1 MKELIFIESQYN
13 TMTRKVLNINDCM
26 KTFEGDGIPVNR
38 AFPVPEMREFDPF
51 LLFDHF
57 GPINY
62 EPGGATGV
70 PAHPHCGFEAI
81 TYLLGGEVEHKDSW
95 GGQAAIETGDIQWM
109 TTGSGLIHSELVT
122 EKFKKSGGII
132 QGLQIWVN
140 LPQKD
145 KKVKPWYQHIK
156 RDDIPIIKESSGV
169 EIKVLV
175 GKVKETKSLVQTYS
189 PVSIFDV
196 QFSNSG
202 QINLEIS
209 KNQIAMVYVIDG
221 ELQFVE
227 ENKIAAKGQMIYYDQ
242 SADEINLTSIST
254 EGSYL
259 VLAGEPLNEPVVRHG
274 PFVTNTEGEM
284 KQAML
289 DYQNGKMGELR

>member
-1 MKELIFIESQYN
+1 
-13 TMTRKVLNINDCM
+13 M
-26 KTFEGDGIPVNR
+26 KTFEGDGIPVTR

-140 LPQKD
+140 LP
-145 KKVKPWYQHIK
+145 KKNKQVKPWYQHIK
-156 RDDIPIIKESSGV
+156 KDDIPVIKESSGV

-196 QFSNSG
+196 QFSNSD

-209 KNQIAMVYVIDG
+209 KNQIAMGYVIDG

>member
-1 MKELIFIESQYN
+1 M
-13 TMTRKVLNINDCM
+13 MRKVLNINDCM
-26 KTFEGDGIPVNR
+26 KTFEGDGIPVTR

-140 LPQKD
+140 LP
-145 KKVKPWYQHIK
+145 KKNKQVKPWYQHIK
-156 RDDIPIIKESSGV
+156 KDDIPVIKESSGV

-209 KNQIAMVYVIDG
+209 KNKIAMVYVIDG

-242 SADEINLTSIST
+242 SADEINLASIST

-259 VLAGEPLNEPVVRHG
+259 VLAGEPLNEPVIRHG

>member
-1 MKELIFIESQYN
+1 MNRKIVNIE
-13 TMTRKVLNINDCM
+13 DCM
-26 KTFEGDGIPVNR
+26 KTYEGDGIPVNR
-38 AFPVPEMREFDPF
+38 AFPLPSMREVDPF

-95 GGQAAIETGDIQWM
+95 GGLAAIETGDIQWM

-122 EKFKKSGGII
+122 EKFKKSGGIM

-156 RDDIPIIKESSGV
+156 RKDIPVIKESNGV

-175 GKVKETKSLVQTYS
+175 GEVKDTKSVVQTYS

-196 QFSNSG
+196 QFANPN
-202 QINLEIS
+202 QINLNIA
-209 KNQIAMVYVIDG
+209 KNQITMVYVIDG
-221 ELQFVE
+221 ELQFDE
-227 ENKIAAKGQMIYYDQ
+227 ENKIATKGQMIYFDQ
-242 SADEINLTSIST
+242 SADEINLTSISFN
-254 EGSYL
+254 GSYL
-259 VLAGEPLNEPVVRHG
+259 VLAGEPLNETVVRHG

-289 DYQNGKMGELR
+289 DYQNGKMGRLE

>member
-1 MKELIFIESQYN
+1 
-13 TMTRKVLNINDCM
+13 M
-26 KTFEGDGIPVNR
+26 KTFEGDGIPVTR

-140 LPQKD
+140 LP
-145 KKVKPWYQHIK
+145 KKNKQVKPWYQHIK
-156 RDDIPIIKESSGV
+156 KDDIPAIKESSGV

-209 KNQIAMVYVIDG
+209 KNKIAMVYVIDG

>member
-1 MKELIFIESQYN
+1 
-13 TMTRKVLNINDCM
+13 MTRKVLNINDCM

-140 LPQKD
+140 LP
-145 KKVKPWYQHIK
+145 KKNKQVKPWYQHIK
-156 RDDIPIIKESSGV
+156 KDDIPAIKESSGV

-196 QFSNSG
+196 QFSNSD

-242 SADEINLTSIST
+242 SADEINLASIST

-259 VLAGEPLNEPVVRHG
+259 VLAGEPLNEPVIRHG

>member
-1 MKELIFIESQYN
+1 M
-13 TMTRKVLNINDCM
+13 RKVLEIKECM
-26 KTFEGDGIPVNR
+26 KTFEGDGIPVTR
-38 AFPVPEMREFDPF
+38 AFPVPGMRENDPF

-95 GGQAAIETGDIQWM
+95 GGQASIETGDIQWM

-122 EKFKKSGGII
+122 EKFKKSGGIM

-140 LPQKD
+140 LPKKD
-145 KKVKPWYQHIK
+145 KQVKPWYQHIK
-156 RDDIPIIKESSGV
+156 KNDIPIIKENENL

-175 GKVKETKSLVQTYS
+175 GEVKGVKSAVQTYS

-196 QFSNSG
+196 RFLSPGEIDLN
-202 QINLEIS
+202 IS
-209 KNQIAMVYVIDG
+209 KNQMTMVYIIEG
-221 ELQFVE
+221 ELQFSDD
-227 ENKIAAKGQMIYYDQ
+227 NKIASKGQMVCFDQ
-242 SADEINLTSIST
+242 SSDTIKLTSILT
-254 EGSYL
+254 IGSYL
-259 VLAGEPLNEPVVRHG
+259 VLAGKALDEPVVRHG

-284 KQAML
+284 KKSML
-289 DYQNGKMGELR
+289 DYQNGKMGQLQ

>member
-1 MKELIFIESQYN
+1 M
-13 TMTRKVLNINDCM
+13 RKVLEIKECM
-26 KTFEGDGIPVNR
+26 KTFEGDGIPVTR
-38 AFPVPEMREFDPF
+38 AFPVPGMRENDPF

-62 EPGGATGV
+62 EPGGATCV

-95 GGQAAIETGDIQWM
+95 GGQATIETGDIQWM

-122 EKFKKSGGII
+122 DKFKKSGGIM
-132 QGLQIWVN
+132 QGLQIWIN
-140 LPQKD
+140 LPQKE
-145 KKVKPWYQHIK
+145 KKVKSWYQHIK
-156 RDDIPIIKESSGV
+156 RDDIPVIKESSGV

-227 ENKIAAKGQMIYYDQ
+227 ENKIATKGQMIYYDQ

-289 DYQNGKMGELR
+289 DYQNGKMGQLE

>member
-1 MKELIFIESQYN
+1 
-13 TMTRKVLNINDCM
+13 MTRKVLNIKDCM
-26 KTFEGDGIPVNR
+26 KTFEGDGIPVTR

-140 LPQKD
+140 LP
-145 KKVKPWYQHIK
+145 KKNKQVKPWYQHIK
-156 RDDIPIIKESSGV
+156 KDDIPAIKESSGV

-196 QFSNSG
+196 QFSNSD

>member
-1 MKELIFIESQYN
+1 MS
-13 TMTRKVLNINDCM
+13 RKILQIKDCM
-26 KTFEGDGIPVNR
+26 KTFEGDGIPVTR
-38 AFPVPEMREFDPF
+38 AFPVPGMREVDPF

-57 GPINY
+57 GPIKY
-62 EPGGATGV
+62 EPGGGTGV

-81 TYLLGGEVEHKDSW
+81 TYLLDGEVEHKDSW
-95 GGQAAIETGDIQWM
+95 GGKASIKKGDLQWM
-109 TTGSGLIHSELVT
+109 TTGSGLIHSELIT
-122 EKFKKSGGII
+122 DSFKKSGGIM

-140 LPQKD
+140 LPKKN

-156 RDDIPIIKESSGV
+156 KNNIPAIKENDNI

-175 GKVKETKSLVQTYS
+175 GKVKGTKSEVQTYS

-196 QFSNSG
+196 QFSNSN
-202 QINLEIS
+202 QINLDVS

-221 ELQFVE
+221 ELHFVD
-227 ENKIAAKGQMIYYDQ
+227 ENKIATKGQMIYFDQ
-242 SADEINLTSIST
+242 SADEINLTSISFN
-254 EGSYL
+254 GSYL
-259 VLAGEPLNEPVVRHG
+259 VLAGEPLNETVVRHG

-289 DYQNGKMGELR
+289 DYQNGKMGQLE

>member
-1 MKELIFIESQYN
+1 
-13 TMTRKVLNINDCM
+13 MTRKVLNINNCT

-140 LPQKD
+140 LPKKD
-145 KKVKPWYQHIK
+145 KQVKPWYQHIK
-156 RDDIPIIKESSGV
+156 KDDIPAIKESSGV

-209 KNQIAMVYVIDG
+209 KNKIAMVYVIDG

>member
-1 MKELIFIESQYN
+1 MS
-13 TMTRKVLNINDCM
+13 RKVVEIKDCM
-26 KTFEGDGIPVNR
+26 NTFEGDGIPVTR
-38 AFPVPEMREFDPF
+38 AFPVPEMRELDPF

-122 EKFKKSGGII
+122 DKFKNSGGVM

-140 LPQKD
+140 LPQKH

-156 RDDIPIIKESSGV
+156 KDDIPTIDDLNDV
-169 EIKVLV
+169 LIKVLV
-175 GKVKETKSLVQTYS
+175 GEVKNVSSAVQTYS

-196 QFSNSG
+196 QFSKP
-202 QINLEIS
+202 NLIDLDIP
-209 KNQIAMVYVIDG
+209 KNQTVMVYVIDG
-221 ELQFVE
+221 ELKFDTD
-227 ENKIAAKGQMIYYDQ
+227 NKIARKGQMIYFDQ
-242 SADEINLTSIST
+242 SSDTINLTSISPS
-254 EGSYL
+254 GSYL
-259 VLAGEPLNEPVVRHG
+259 VLSGEPINQPIVRYG
-274 PFVTNTEGEM
+274 PFITNTEGEM
-284 KQAML
+284 KQVML
-289 DYQNGKMGELR
+289 EYQNGKMGTLS

>member
-1 MKELIFIESQYN
+1 MS
-13 TMTRKVLNINDCM
+13 RKVIEIKDCM
-26 KTFEGDGIPVNR
+26 KTFEGDGIPVTR
-38 AFPVPEMREFDPF
+38 AFPVPEMRELDPF

-122 EKFKKSGGII
+122 DKFKNSGGVM

-140 LPQKD
+140 LPQKY

-156 RDDIPIIKESSGV
+156 KDDIPTIDDLNDV
-169 EIKVLV
+169 LIKVLV
-175 GKVKETKSLVQTYS
+175 GEVKNVSSAVQTYS

-196 QFSNSG
+196 QFSKP
-202 QINLEIS
+202 NLTDLDIP
-209 KNQIAMVYVIDG
+209 KNQTVMVYVIDG
-221 ELQFVE
+221 ELKFDKD
-227 ENKIAAKGQMIYYDQ
+227 NKIARKGQMIYFDQ
-242 SADEINLTSIST
+242 SSDTINLTSISPS
-254 EGSYL
+254 GSYL
-259 VLAGEPLNEPVVRHG
+259 VLSGEPINQPIVRYG
-274 PFVTNTEGEM
+274 PFITNTEGEM
-284 KQAML
+284 KQVML
-289 DYQNGKMGELR
+289 EYQNGKMGTLN

>member
-1 MKELIFIESQYN
+1 MS
-13 TMTRKVLNINDCM
+13 RKVIEIKDCM
-26 KTFEGDGIPVNR
+26 KTFEGDGIPVTR
-38 AFPVPEMREFDPF
+38 AFPVPEMRELDPF

-122 EKFKKSGGII
+122 DKFKNSGGVM

-140 LPQKD
+140 LPQKY

-156 RDDIPIIKESSGV
+156 KDDIPTIDDLNDV
-169 EIKVLV
+169 LIKVLV
-175 GKVKETKSLVQTYS
+175 GEVKNVSSAVQTYS

-196 QFSNSG
+196 QFSKP
-202 QINLEIS
+202 NLIDLDIP
-209 KNQIAMVYVIDG
+209 KNQTVMVYVIDG
-221 ELQFVE
+221 ELKFDTD
-227 ENKIAAKGQMIYYDQ
+227 NKIARKGQMIYFDQ
-242 SADEINLTSIST
+242 SSDAINLTSISPS
-254 EGSYL
+254 GSYL
-259 VLAGEPLNEPVVRHG
+259 VLAGEPINQPVVRYG
-274 PFVTNTEGEM
+274 PFITNTEGEM
-284 KQAML
+284 KQVML
-289 DYQNGKMGELR
+289 EYQNGKMGTLN

>member
-1 MKELIFIESQYN
+1 MRKITEIKECI
-13 TMTRKVLNINDCM
+13 
-26 KTFEGDGIPVNR
+26 KTFEGDGIPVTR
-38 AFPVPEMREFDPF
+38 AFPVPGMRENDPF

-81 TYLLGGEVEHKDSW
+81 TYMLGGEVEHKDSF
-95 GGQAAIETGDIQWM
+95 GGQAEIETGDVQWM

-122 EKFKKSGGII
+122 EKFKKSGGIM

-140 LPQKD
+140 LPKKN

-156 RDDIPIIKESSGV
+156 KNSIPTVLKKNNI

-175 GKVKETKSLVQTYS
+175 GEVDGVKSKVQTYS
-189 PVSIFDV
+189 PVSIFDI
-196 QFSNSG
+196 QFSNPDTTNFKVDTK
-202 QINLEIS
+202 QNMMI
-209 KNQIAMVYVIDG
+209 YVIEG
-221 ELQFVE
+221 ELQFAVS
-227 ENKIAAKGQMIYYDQ
+227 NKLASKGDIIFFDQ
-242 SADEINLTSIST
+242 SSDDVLLTSISKT
-254 EGSYL
+254 GSYL
-259 VLAGEPLNEPVVRHG
+259 ILAGEPINEPVARYG
-274 PFVTNTEGEM
+274 PFVTNTEGEI

-289 DYQNGKMGELR
+289 DYQDGKMGILN

>member
-1 MKELIFIESQYN
+1 MS
-13 TMTRKVLNINDCM
+13 RKVIEIKDCM
-26 KTFEGDGIPVNR
+26 KTFEGDGIPVTR
-38 AFPVPEMREFDPF
+38 AFPVPEMRELDPF

-122 EKFKKSGGII
+122 DKFKNSGGVM

-140 LPQKD
+140 LPQKY

-156 RDDIPIIKESSGV
+156 KDDIPTIDDLNDV
-169 EIKVLV
+169 LIKVLV
-175 GKVKETKSLVQTYS
+175 GEVKNVSSAVQTYS

-196 QFSNSG
+196 QFSKP
-202 QINLEIS
+202 NLIDLDIP
-209 KNQIAMVYVIDG
+209 KNQTVMVYVIDG
-221 ELQFVE
+221 ELKFDTD
-227 ENKIAAKGQMIYYDQ
+227 NKIARKGQMIYFDQ
-242 SADEINLTSIST
+242 SSDTINLTSISPS
-254 EGSYL
+254 GSYL
-259 VLAGEPLNEPVVRHG
+259 VLAGEPINQPVVRYG
-274 PFVTNTEGEM
+274 PFITNTEGEM
-284 KQAML
+284 KQVML
-289 DYQNGKMGELR
+289 EYQNGKMGTLN

>member
-1 MKELIFIESQYN
+1 MA
-13 TMTRKVLNINDCM
+13 RKGTEVKDCM
-26 KTFEGDGIPVNR
+26 KTVEGDGIPVTR
-38 AFPVPEMREFDPF
+38 AFPVPGMKELDPF

-57 GPINY
+57 GPIHY

-109 TTGSGLIHSELVT
+109 TTGSGLIHSELVM

-140 LPQKD
+140 LP
-145 KKVKPWYQHIK
+145 KKNKQVKPWYQHIK
-156 RDDIPIIKESSGV
+156 KDDIPAIKESSGV

-196 QFSNSG
+196 QFSNSD

-209 KNQIAMVYVIDG
+209 KNKIAMVYVIDG

>member
-1 MKELIFIESQYN
+1 MS
-13 TMTRKVLNINDCM
+13 RKVIEIKDCM
-26 KTFEGDGIPVNR
+26 KTFEGDGIPVTR
-38 AFPVPEMREFDPF
+38 AFPVPEMRELDPF

-95 GGQAAIETGDIQWM
+95 GGQAVIETGDIQWM

-122 EKFKKSGGII
+122 DKFKNTGGIM

-140 LPQKD
+140 LPQKY

-156 RDDIPIIKESSGV
+156 KNNIPTIDESNDV
-169 EIKVLV
+169 LIKVLV
-175 GKVKETKSLVQTYS
+175 GKVKNISSAVQTYS

-196 QFSNSG
+196 QFSKPSL
-202 QINLEIS
+202 INLDIP
-209 KNQIAMVYVIDG
+209 KNQTVMVYVIDG
-221 ELQFVE
+221 ELKFDMD
-227 ENKIAAKGQMIYYDQ
+227 NKIARKGQMIYFDQ
-242 SADEINLTSIST
+242 LSNIINLNSISSK
-254 EGSYL
+254 GSYL
-259 VLAGEPLNEPVVRHG
+259 VLAGEPIKEPVVRYG

-284 KQAML
+284 KQVML
-289 DYQNGKMGELR
+289 EYQNGKMGTLS

>member
-1 MKELIFIESQYN
+1 M
-13 TMTRKVLNINDCM
+13 RKILEIKDCL
-26 KTFEGDGIPVNR
+26 KTFEGDGIPVTR
-38 AFPVPEMREFDPF
+38 AFPVPGMRENDPF

-57 GPINY
+57 GPIHY
-62 EPGGATGV
+62 EPNGATGV
-70 PAHPHCGFEAI
+70 PPHPHCGFEAI

-95 GGQAAIETGDIQWM
+95 GGQATIETGDIQWM

-122 EKFKKSGGII
+122 EKFKKNGGIM

-145 KKVKPWYQHIK
+145 KKAKPWYQHIK
-156 RDDIPIIKESSGV
+156 KDDIPVIKESDNV

-175 GKVKETKSLVQTYS
+175 GKIKNTKSLVQTYS
-189 PVSIFDV
+189 PVSIFDIH
-196 QFSNSG
+196 FSNSD

-209 KNQIAMVYVIDG
+209 KNQIVMIYVIDG
-221 ELQFVE
+221 EFQFFDK
-227 ENKIAAKGQMIYYDQ
+227 NKIATKGQVIYFDQ
-242 SADEINLTSIST
+242 SADEINLIAISSS
-254 EGSYL
+254 GSCL

>member
-1 MKELIFIESQYN
+1 MPRRIIEI
-13 TMTRKVLNINDCM
+13 KDCM
-26 KTFEGDGIPVNR
+26 KTIEGDGIPVTR
-38 AFPVPEMREFDPF
+38 AFPVPEMRERDPF

-57 GPINY
+57 GPIHY

-140 LPQKD
+140 LP
-145 KKVKPWYQHIK
+145 KKNKQVKPWYQHIK
-156 RDDIPIIKESSGV
+156 KEDIPAIKESSGV

-254 EGSYL
+254 DGSYL

-289 DYQNGKMGELR
+289 DYQNGKLGELR

>member
-1 MKELIFIESQYN
+1 M
-13 TMTRKVLNINDCM
+13 MTRKVLNINDCM
-26 KTFEGDGIPVNR
+26 KTFEGDGIPVTR

-140 LPQKD
+140 LPKKD
-145 KKVKPWYQHIK
+145 KQVKPWYQHIK
-156 RDDIPIIKESSGV
+156 KDDIPVIKESSGV

-175 GKVKETKSLVQTYS
+175 GKVKEIKSLVQTYS

-259 VLAGEPLNEPVVRHG
+259 VLAGEPLNELVVRHG